1 MNQLLEIYFQMPVL
15 PFSCML
21 CLIALYWFM
30 VILGGLDMDL
40 FDIDLDLDMDVDA
53 DASVTDLGMLGLK
66 WLNIGEVPFM
76 LWFSLV
82 VLFSWVVTMVFDRN
96 IADPSAQQSTIAI
109 MRSLGVGILGTKVVT
124 NPMRG
129 KFRMKEP
136 NTVRDLMGKTC
147 SVVTSE
153 VTPEFGNAIY
163 YVEDG
168 APLRLNV
175 RTLEGSAPKDSIVQ
189 IIDYAPETGIYY
201 VQPTQG

>member
-15 PFSCML
+15 PFSFML
-21 CLIALYWFM
+21 CMITLYWM
-30 VILGGLDMDL
+30 SVILGGLDMDL
-40 FDIDLDLDMDVDA
+40 FDIDLDFDLDADV

-66 WLNIGEVPFM
+66 WLNLGEVPFM
-76 LWFSLV
+76 LWVSLV
-82 VLFSWVVTMVFDRN
+82 TLVGWVVTMIFDRN
-96 IADPSAQQSTIAI
+96 IVDPSAQQSTISI
-109 MRSLGVGILGTKVVT
+109 VRSLGIGILGTKVIT

-136 NTVRDLMGKTC
+136 NTVRDMLGRTC

-163 YVEDG
+163 HVEDG

-175 RTLEGSAPKDSIVQ
+175 RTLEGSAPKDSLVQ
-189 IIDYAPETGIYY
+189 IVDYAPETGIYY
-201 VQPTQG
+201 VQQTQG